1 MNIIPSSTGIAALRL
16 MMTGIAAAL
25 AWLLAPVNAAT
36 LTNAAQVRALTTKQA
51 ATHVPVRLRGVVL
64 DEAGQSAGIVIQDET
79 AGIYLEGPNNLLSR
93 IRRGELIE
101 VEGVSDPGGFAP
113 IVRLEKYRKLGTA
126 PIPAPQHVTFEQLIT
141 GKLDAQWVEVS
152 GIVRSCEPV
161 NYGGVRGKMELA
173 TGGER
178 LAVRTADPL
187 APDSYVD
194 AEVTLRGICFN
205 QHNANRQIVSPML
218 HVPPGSLILVSSP
231 APADAFAA
239 PLTPVA
245 TLLQFAPQG
254 NYGHRVHV
262 RGVVTHY
269 LENQFLWI
277 REGGRGLKIQTRQAG
292 GLRVGDEVDV
302 LGFPNRG
309 EYTPILE
316 DAVFRPLGSSNP
328 PTPVN
333 VTTTSSA
340 VDHDADLI
348 EFEAIL
354 HELKP
359 MAQGSNVI
367 VELSFDWGGESVK
380 ALYQLPHGQ
389 DIPDDW
395 RKGSLVRVAGIC
407 SVTRDESGP
416 VSGIWT
422 PRSFRLLLRSPAD
435 LQVIEPPPQW
445 TLERVVWLFVAI
457 TIVSLLV
464 AAGATM
470 VARRRL
476 REQAARRALAEA
488 EFAAILKERNRVAR
502 EIHDTLAQGL
512 GAISMQLE
520 LAKNELRTDTPS
532 ATRHLEAA
540 HHQVRGSLAEAR
552 NSIWNMRS
560 QVLENRDVPGALEDI
575 LRQLTNG
582 TGIEVKCQVQGLSRR
597 LPPVVENDLL
607 RIGQEAIM
615 NAVKHARAGRIEL
628 AFEIN
633 EKQVMLSVNDDGCGY
648 DSSTMTNTKRG
659 HFGLVGMRERAAQLR
674 GELKMTSAP
683 GKGTEIK
690 FTMPVPG

>member
-1 MNIIPSSTGIAALRL
+1 MNAILISINRPAASLIAVTVAV
-16 MMTGIAAAL
+16 M
-25 AWLLAPVNAAT
+25 LLSAPVSAAT
-36 LTNAAQVRALTTKQA
+36 LTNAAQVRALTREDAAKQIS
-51 ATHVPVRLRGVVL
+51 VRLRGVVL
-64 DEAGQSAGIVIQDET
+64 DEAGQDEGLVIQDAT
-79 AGIYLEGPNNLLSR
+79 AGVYLTGPNSTVAK
-93 IRRGELIE
+93 IRRGDLIE

-113 IVRLEKYRKLGTA
+113 IVRLQKYRKLGTA
-126 PIPAPQHVTFEQLIT
+126 PIPEPQHVTFEQLIT

-152 GIVRSCEPV
+152 GIVRGSEPI
-161 NYGGVRGKMELA
+161 NFGSVRGKMELA

-178 LAVRTADPL
+178 LAIRTSDPV
-187 APDSYVD
+187 AADSYVD

-218 HVPPGSLILVSSP
+218 HVPPGSSILVSSP
-231 APADAFAA
+231 APADPFTV

-269 LENQFLWI
+269 REKQFLWI
-277 REGGRGLKIQTRQAG
+277 REGGRGLKIQTKQDG

-316 DAVFRPLGSSNP
+316 DAVFRTLKPGSP
-328 PTPVN
+328 PAPIS
-333 VTTTSSA
+333 VTNTTSA
-340 VDHDADLI
+340 IDHDADLI
-348 EFEAIL
+348 EFEATL
-354 HELKP
+354 QELKP
-359 MAQGSNVI
+359 VVQGSNLV
-367 VELSFDWGGESVK
+367 VELTFDWGGESVK
-380 ALYQLPHGQ
+380 ALLQLPHGE
-389 DIPDDW
+389 DLPKDW
-395 RKGSLVRVAGIC
+395 RERSVMRVVGIC
-407 SVTRDESGP
+407 SVTRDDSGP

-422 PRSFRLLLRSPAD
+422 PRAFRVLLRSAAD
-435 LQVIEPPPQW
+435 LQVIKPPSKW

-457 TIVSLLV
+457 SIISLLI
-464 AAGATM
+464 AAWATF

-520 LAKNELRTDTPS
+520 LAKSELKTDAS
-532 ATRHLEAA
+532 AATQHLETA
-540 HHQVRGSLAEAR
+540 HRQVRGSLAEAR

-560 QVLENRDVPGALEDI
+560 QVLENRDLPGALEDI
-575 LRQLTNG
+575 LRQLTEG
-582 TGIEVKCQVQGLSRR
+582 TAVEAKCQVLGSPRR

-607 RIGQEAIM
+607 RIGQEAIT
-615 NAVKHARAGRIEL
+615 NATKHAHAKHIEL
-628 AFEIN
+628 VVEFTD
-633 EKQVMLSVNDDGCGY
+633 KQLTLSVKDDGRGY
-648 DSSTMTNTKRG
+648 NSSTTTFTKRG
-659 HFGLVGMRERAAQLR
+659 FGLVGMRERAAQLR
-674 GELKMTSAP
+674 GELTVHSEP
-683 GKGTEIK
+683 GKGTQVK
-690 FTMPVPG
+690 FTMPMPG

>member
-1 MNIIPSSTGIAALRL
+1 MLTGITAAS
-16 MMTGIAAAL
+16 

-36 LTNAAQVRALTTKQA
+36 LTNAAQVRALTTEQA

-79 AGIYLEGPNNLLSR
+79 AGIYLEGPNHLLSR

-101 VEGVSDPGGFAP
+101 VEGKSDPGGFAP

-187 APDSYVD
+187 ALDSYVD

-218 HVPPGSLILVSSP
+218 HVPPGSSILVSSP

-292 GLRVGDEVDV
+292 GLRVGDEVEV

-316 DAVFRPLGSSNP
+316 DAVFRKLGSSNP
-328 PTPVN
+328 PAPVS

-367 VELSFDWGGESVK
+367 VELSFDWGGESVR
-380 ALYQLPHGQ
+380 ALLQLPRGQ
-389 DIPDDW
+389 DFPDDW
-395 RKGSLVRVAGIC
+395 RERSLMRVAGIC
-407 SVTRDESGP
+407 SVARDESGP

-422 PRSFRLLLRSPAD
+422 PRSFRLLLRSTAD

-457 TIVSLLV
+457 TIASLLV

-520 LAKNELRTDTPS
+520 LAKNELKTDAPS

-540 HHQVRGSLAEAR
+540 HHQVRDSLAEAR
-552 NSIWNMRS
+552 SSIWNMRS
-560 QVLENRDVPGALEDI
+560 
-575 LRQLTNG
+575 
-582 TGIEVKCQVQGLSRR
+582 
-597 LPPVVENDLL
+597 
-607 RIGQEAIM
+607 
-615 NAVKHARAGRIEL
+615 
-628 AFEIN
+628 
-633 EKQVMLSVNDDGCGY
+633 
-648 DSSTMTNTKRG
+648 
-659 HFGLVGMRERAAQLR
+659 
-674 GELKMTSAP
+674 
-683 GKGTEIK
+683 
-690 FTMPVPG
+690 